1 MSLFIRNQ
9 NQLTNKMKTI
19 RQILETLPTEL
30 STKAIR
36 AAEMTAPQMM
46 AERTAD
52 AATAIQKGIIW
63 AKTVEGYAFWNAAYT
78 AAK

>member
-1 MSLFIRNQ
+1 VSLFIRNQ

-30 STKAIR
+30 ATKAIR

-46 AERTAD
+46 AERAAD
-52 AATAIQKGIIW
+52 VATAIQKGIIW
-63 AKTVEGYAFWNAAYT
+63 GKTVEGYAFWNAAYT

>member
-30 STKAIR
+30 ATKAIR

-46 AERTAD
+46 AERAAD

-63 AKTVEGYAFWNAAYT
+63 PKTVEGYAFWNAAYA

>member
-1 MSLFIRNQ
+1 
-9 NQLTNKMKTI
+9 MKTI

-30 STKAIR
+30 ATKAIR

-46 AERTAD
+46 AERATD
-52 AATAIQKGIIW
+52 AAAAIQKGIIW
-63 AKTVEGYAFWNAAYT
+63 GKTVEGYAFWNAAYT